1 MRSMRLVAFCVILAG
16 VCVSGC
22 RKAKIDAP
30 TVPLEPTVSVGTLP
44 ESKYSA
50 KDTAWYQGMMPTAAS
65 DTKADRDKKGKKDVS
80 KDRPW
85 VPIDTTVEPVKP
97 PASAEKEPPAAPAT
111 TAASARAD
119 AQVLVD
125 ELRERIEAERGKD
138 APWNLLRLELQ
149 TVSSD
154 KGKTLAVAVDVG
166 LQSLYAARPEILFE
180 LLRFEDCMNRLA
192 RMSGMCYAQ
201 RDRLGNP
208 LVTWR
213 GENVS
218 VYDAVQAI
226 AARHG
231 FAARFVGAGTRF
243 TFPLAKQPT
252 REKFVEEVTG
262 AVRDQGKLMQ
272 RDRPTLII
280 SPGSKASN
288 PEAQGADAKKAGM
301 DSAKEPAKESTKE
314 DPENVK

>member
-1 MRSMRLVAFCVILAG
+1 MRSVQILAFFAVLSG
-16 VCVSGC
+16 VFLAGC

-44 ESKYSA
+44 ESRHSG
-50 KDTAWYQGMMPTAAS
+50 KDSAWYQGLMPTAPS
-65 DTKADRDKKGKKDVS
+65 ESKTDKGKKDKDAKEPS

-85 VPIDTTVEPVKP
+85 APIETNVEPIKVP
-97 PASAEKEPPAAPAT
+97 PPSEKEPPAAPPT

-125 ELRERIEAERGKD
+125 ELRERIESERDKD

-149 TVSSD
+149 TVSTE
-154 KGKTLAVAVDVG
+154 KGKVLAVVADVG
-166 LQSLYAARPEILFE
+166 LQSLYAVRPEILFE
-180 LLRFEDCMNRLA
+180 QLRFEDCMNRLA

-226 AARHG
+226 TARHG
-231 FAARFVGAGTRF
+231 FAARFAGAGTRF

-252 REKFVEEVTG
+252 REKFIEEVTG
-262 AVRDQGKLMQ
+262 AIREHGKSMQ
-272 RDRPTLII
+272 RDMPTLII
-280 SPGSKASN
+280 SSAPKASVS
-288 PEAQGADAKKAGM
+288 EAGGHETKR
-301 DSAKEPAKESTKE
+301 SAHAPKEPPGEPTKE
-314 DPENVK
+314 AP